1 MKKYKF
7 RLQTVLDIKE
17 KKLEQKLLELARI
30 ADVLNKEVEIEKQLV
45 NEQNTLQSKIVAIST
60 IDSPQSLLEIQNARH
75 YWSTLGTKIANQKER
90 IKNVKVFLQAKQ
102 TEVNEAV
109 KEKKVLEN
117 LKEKEQEKFY
127 KEFLAY
133 ERRELDEMA
142 TGRFIRQTAQG

>member
-17 KKLEQKLLELARI
+17 KKLEQKQLELARI
-30 ADVLNKEVEIEKQLV
+30 VDTLNKEVEIEKQLI
-45 NEQNTLQSKIVAIST
+45 NEQNTLQSKIVEISS
-60 IDSPQSLLEIQNARH
+60 IDTPQSLFEIQNSRG
-75 YWSTLGTKIANQKER
+75 YWGSLGTKIIAQREK
-90 IKNVKVFLQAKQ
+90 IKNIEFFVQAKRN
-102 TEVNEAV
+102 EVNEAL

-133 ERRELDEMA
+133 ENRELDEIA
-142 TGRFIRQTAQG
+142 TVRYMSTN

>member
-17 KKLEQKLLELARI
+17 KKVEQKLQELAQI
-30 ADVLNKEVEIEKQLV
+30 VSVLNKEVEIEKQLIQ
-45 NEQNTLQSKIVAIST
+45 ERNTLQSSIITINSIDTPIS
-60 IDSPQSLLEIQNARH
+60 LFEMQNSRG
-75 YWSTLGTKIANQKER
+75 YWGNLGIKIAQQKER
-90 IKNVKVFLQAKQ
+90 IKNVETFMKAKQ
-102 TEVNEAV
+102 QEVNEAI

-133 ERRELDEMA
+133 ERRELDEIA
-142 TGRFIRQTAQG
+142 ISRYSRIN

>member
-30 ADVLNKEVEIEKQLV
+30 VDTLNKEVEIEKQLI
-45 NEQNTLQSKIVAIST
+45 NEQNTLQSKIVEISS
-60 IDSPQSLLEIQNARH
+60 IDTPQSLFEIQNSRG
-75 YWSTLGTKIANQKER
+75 YWGNLGTKIIAQREK
-90 IKNVKVFLQAKQ
+90 IKNIEFFVQAKRN
-102 TEVNEAV
+102 EVNEAL
-109 KEKKVLEN
+109 KEKRVLEN

-133 ERRELDEMA
+133 ENRELDEIA
-142 TGRFIRQTAQG
+142 TVRYMSAN